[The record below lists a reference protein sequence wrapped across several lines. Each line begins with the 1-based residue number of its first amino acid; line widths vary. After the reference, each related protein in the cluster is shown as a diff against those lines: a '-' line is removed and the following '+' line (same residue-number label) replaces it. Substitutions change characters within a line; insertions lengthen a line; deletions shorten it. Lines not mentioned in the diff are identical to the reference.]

1 MKKAMVLF
9 AGMIVF
15 FVFPL
20 SCKKNDVNPDE
31 VRLVALESTDST
43 GTYKTVFDLDDL
55 GRIIKVHESGAP
67 QVAIMNVVYQNNQ
80 IIITQPQT
88 NNDAITTIDSVVLI
102 INADNRVQKRIATS
116 FLETKPPL
124 NLPQRTY
131 IYDTT
136 IYEYDGAGL
145 LNKETYRQ
153 RDSTWFNPGQVQIFL
168 SIRNGMSTYVNSNGN
183 VMSTNS
189 NLESTSSTYQNGT
202 LYTSKHTIMSNTS
215 FEYAKGYANKTD
227 FRNAAVLDELNL
239 LQIHF
244 NRNYKNLP
252 DKIKRSSEEKD
263 ERGTIVSSNATNSD
277 IVVTYNSYGFIT
289 SANNGSHRFI
299 YNR

>member
-1 MKKAMVLF
+1 MKKATVLF

-43 GTYKTVFDLDDL
+43 GTYRTVFDLDDL
-55 GRIIKVHESGAP
+55 GRIIKVHESAAP
-67 QVAIMNVVYQNNQ
+67 QAAIMNVVYQNNQ

-88 NNDAITTIDSVVLI
+88 NSDAITTIDSVVLI
-102 INADNRVQKRIATS
+102 MNADNRVQKRIATS
-116 FLETKPPL
+116 FLETKSPL
-124 NLPQRTY
+124 NLPQRSY

-153 RDSTWFNPGQVQIFL
+153 RDSTWFNPGRVQIFL

-189 NLESTSSTYQNGT
+189 NLEINSSTDQNGT
-202 LYTSKHTIMSNTS
+202 LYTSKHTIVSNAS
-215 FEYAKGYANKTD
+215 FEYTKGYANKTD

-263 ERGTIVSSNATNSD
+263 ERGTIVSNTATNSD

-289 SANNGSHRFI
+289 SANNGSPKFI